1 MQYLFIPLW
10 NRMLFILKSFFY
22 SCIVSVSSSSSFF
35 FFIMS
40 LTPEASLN
48 SVHIRT
54 ANGKL
59 SCELD
64 LWTDRRCFG
73 PPCCQPAFS
82 LGTSQVH
89 VWKYFSLEFI
99 VDFFWGGTYS
109 LLLGE
114 MVSDVYTWML
124 MFWSWIREGVQV
136 SAFSTYFI
144 PACCHLLG
152 CLLPGSPEHF
162 LFHIYRHSPL
172 SNGDAM

>member
-1 MQYLFIPLW
+1 MQYLFISSLKQK
-10 NRMLFILKSFFY
+10 LFLKKVSLFLVLSLFLLNYSFL
-22 SCIVSVSSSSSFF
+22 FF
-35 FFIMS
+35 MS

-48 SVHIRT
+48 SVHIWT
-54 ANGKL
+54 ANGTL

-64 LWTDRRCFG
+64 LWTDQRCFG

-89 VWKYFSLEFI
+89 VWKSFSLEFI
-99 VDFFWGGTYS
+99 VDLFWRGTCS

-114 MVSDVYTWML
+114 MVSDVYTWIL
-124 MFWSWIREGVQV
+124 TFWSWIREGIQI
-136 SAFSTYFI
+136 SAFSTYLI

-162 LFHIYRHSPL
+162 WFHVCRYSPL
-172 SNGDAM
+172 SNEGAM